1 MKKLFVALLCLFAV
15 KSARAQKDLLSFD
28 EHNKY
33 IYYQVVEQPGLI
45 TDTFQNR
52 ALYFLKINYPKN
64 KIDKSES
71 PAVITGTGKLLML
84 SGLSVAKHIDGEIN
98 YTFNIEYKD
107 QKYRY
112 WLTNFIFTPYKIDRY
127 GNSVPE
133 PGVDIPLEDGASK
146 LEKAQ
151 AGSYLD
157 QTGKYSKTFGE
168 KLKEY
173 MLMISAAPVKVD
185 KKKVISTKDW

>member
-157 QTGKYSKTFGE
+157 QTGKYSKAFGE
-168 KLKEY
+168 KLKQY